1 MSQFRKSASIVK
13 PAVSDPLPAALA
25 LRAQGRLQEALDAL
39 SISGEFSA
47 DFYILRGD
55 LELELG
61 QIQQAAESYS
71 IVTAEEADHIYAH
84 SQLGLCLHRLEQWE
98 AAAQAFEAVLQFDP
112 HRDEIRLNL
121 AACFLRLERFGAALD
136 CFDKCWS
143 EASRRRAL
151 FGKAVALQLLRRF
164 DESAAHY
171 ERLLAIDPGAE
182 EALCNLIAMA
192 MEVFELARV
201 QKYSQRLLEINSR
214 STAALKGLALAA
226 MERRDYPAAAQY
238 FFQVAELEPAVM
250 GPPPESG
257 DAVEY
262 RISRKVFDSLEE
274 TRRKQKSR
282 AAGASTGPLTR

>member
-1 MSQFRKSASIVK
+1 
-13 PAVSDPLPAALA
+13 
-25 LRAQGRLQEALDAL
+25 
-39 SISGEFSA
+39 
-47 DFYILRGD
+47 
-55 LELELG
+55 
-61 QIQQAAESYS
+61 
-71 IVTAEEADHIYAH
+71 
-84 SQLGLCLHRLEQWE
+84 
-98 AAAQAFEAVLQFDP
+98 
-112 HRDEIRLNL
+112 
-121 AACFLRLERFGAALD
+121 
-136 CFDKCWS
+136 
-143 EASRRRAL
+143 
-151 FGKAVALQLLRRF
+151 
-164 DESAAHY
+164 
-171 ERLLAIDPGAE
+171 
-182 EALCNLIAMA
+182 